1 MRCKVWA
8 VMPTN
13 LVEAERKGAKLLRR
27 LAEAE
32 APASNG
38 SRDLALTDATN
49 NGKKVTNG
57 HKEAG
62 V

>member
-1 MRCKVWA
+1 
-8 VMPTN
+8 MPTN
-13 LVEAERKGAKLLRR
+13 LVEAERKGAQLLRR

-49 NGKKVTNG
+49 NGKKVANG
-57 HKEAG
+57 HKEIG